1 MIEGMVGKILL
12 ATPSMDDYF
21 FKDSVVLVCHHDDE
35 GSMGLIL
42 NHNQDINVFDVLDDM
57 GLCKDPKKRGFAQM
71 RFEELPV
78 HEAGPVD
85 TYRGFVLH
93 EAGRIYDSTMSVSP
107 EIYLTT
113 SKDILELI
121 AEGKGPERF
130 MLLLG
135 YAGWGAG
142 QLEQE
147 LIDNDW
153 ILAEASKELVFDT
166 PISDQWALAAKRIG
180 IERSQLTSK
189 MGHA

>member
-1 MIEGMVGKILL
+1 
-12 ATPSMDDYF
+12 
-21 FKDSVVLVCHHDDE
+21 
-35 GSMGLIL
+35 MGLIL

-57 GLCKDPKKRGFAQM
+57 GLCKDPLKRGMAQM
-71 RFEELPV
+71 RFEEQPV

-93 EAGRIYDSTMSVSP
+93 EAGRIYDSTMSVN
-107 EIYLTT
+107 EDIYLTT
-113 SKDILELI
+113 SKDILEMLV
-121 AEGKGPERF
+121 EGKGPERF
-130 MLLLG
+130 LLLLG

-147 LIDNDW
+147 LVDNDW

-166 PISDQWALAAKRIG
+166 PITEQWAQAAKHIG
-180 IERSQLTSK
+180 IERSQLTSQ

>member
-12 ATPSMDDYF
+12 ATPSMDDYI
-21 FKDSVVLVCHHDDE
+21 FKDSVVLICQHDDE

-42 NHNQDINVFDVLDDM
+42 NHKQDINVFDVLDDM
-57 GLCKDPKKRGFAQM
+57 GLCKEPRKRGEAQM
-71 RFEELPV
+71 RFEERPV

-93 EAGRIYDSTMSVSP
+93 ESNRIYESTMSVN
-107 EIYLTT
+107 EGIYLTT
-113 SKDILELI
+113 SKDILEQI
-121 AEGKGPERF
+121 ADGKGPERF
-130 MLLLG
+130 LLLLG

-153 ILAEASKELVFDT
+153 ILAESSQELVFDT
-166 PISDQWALAAKRIG
+166 PTADQWAMAARRVG
-180 IERSQLTSK
+180 IERSQLLNQI
-189 MGHA
+189 GHA